1 MKTDKNSLQALIFTG
16 LFAAII
22 YIGIWVLRIP
32 VPAMVGRPFIHFGN
46 TLTAVAILYLG
57 YRNGMIAGIIGL
69 GGFDLLNGYA
79 ATSWL
84 TMLEVVVVA
93 TVLSLI
99 FKGMN
104 YQDSKKNIIILG
116 IVAGVTKIF
125 TTYCV
130 SIVEALMVGTSLQV
144 AYIGAFVSLPATVIN
159 SISTAICTPILYFA
173 LKDATRVIMKKPNK
187 NIRFYTYVLG
197 CYI

>member
-1 MKTDKNSLQALIFTG
+1 MVNEESRGEKRLGNANKGKFVSFNNYDRFICGDNLSRSLGFTNSSSCFSWSSL
-16 LFAAII
+16 
-22 YIGIWVLRIP
+22 Y
-32 VPAMVGRPFIHFGN
+32 PF
-46 TLTAVAILYLG
+46 
-57 YRNGMIAGIIGL
+57 GMLAGIIGL

-93 TVLSLI
+93 SVLTAVY
-99 FKGMN
+99 KGMH

-116 IVAGVTKIF
+116 IIAGVTKIF

-130 SIVEALMVGTSLQV
+130 SIVEALMVGTSLNV
-144 AYIGAFVSLPATVIN
+144 ALVSSFVSLPATVIN

-173 LKDATRVIMKKPNK
+173 VRDGARRVLRKS
-187 NIRFYTYVLG
+187 V
-197 CYI
+197 

>member
-1 MKTDKNSLQALIFTG
+1 
-16 LFAAII
+16 
-22 YIGIWVLRIP
+22 
-32 VPAMVGRPFIHFGN
+32 
-46 TLTAVAILYLG
+46 
-57 YRNGMIAGIIGL
+57 
-69 GGFDLLNGYA
+69 
-79 ATSWL
+79 
-84 TMLEVVVVA
+84 MLEVVVVA

-144 AYIGAFVSLPATVIN
+144 AYVGAFVSLPATVIN
-159 SISTAICTPILYFA
+159 SISTAICIPILYFA
-173 LKDATRVIMKKPNK
+173 LKDATKVIMKKAK
-187 NIRFYTYVLG
+187 
-197 CYI
+197 

>member
-1 MKTDKNSLQALIFTG
+1 MRTRENSLVSIIMTG

-22 YIGIWVLRIP
+22 YLGVWVLRIP
-32 VPAMVGRPFIHFGN
+32 VHALVGRPFIHFGN

-57 YRNGMIAGIIGL
+57 YRNGMLAGIIGL

-93 TVLSLI
+93 SVLTAVY
-99 FKGMN
+99 KGMH

-116 IVAGVTKIF
+116 IIAGITKIF

-130 SIVEALMVGTSLQV
+130 SIVEALMVGTSLNV
-144 AYIGAFVSLPATVIN
+144 ALVSSFVSLPATVIN

-173 LKDATRVIMKKPNK
+173 VRDGARRILRRTA
-187 NIRFYTYVLG
+187 
-197 CYI
+197 

>member
-1 MKTDKNSLQALIFTG
+1 MVTRKDSGEINLQKKQNSLQALVLTG

-93 TVLSLI
+93 SVLTLMY
-99 FKGMN
+99 KGMQ
-104 YQDSKKNIIILG
+104 YQDSKRNIIILG
-116 IVAGVTKIF
+116 IIAGVTKIF

-130 SIVEALMVGTSLQV
+130 SIVEALMVGTNIQV
-144 AYIGAFVSLPATVIN
+144 AYISAFVSLPATVIN

-173 LKDATRVIMKKPNK
+173 LKDTTKMIMKK
-187 NIRFYTYVLG
+187 G
-197 CYI
+197 